1 MHVGLQSQMHNSGVE
16 ETWVD
21 NGSFENFPIEA
32 KIILGYIS
40 RCRASRSL
48 LLHVVICNLI
58 FELHFE
64 KKIQA

>member
-1 MHVGLQSQMHNSGVE
+1 MHNSGVE

-21 NGSFENFPIEA
+21 NGSFENFPLEA
-32 KIILGYIS
+32 KIVLGNIS

-48 LLHVVICNLI
+48 LLHVVSCNLI
-58 FELHFE
+58 FVLRFK